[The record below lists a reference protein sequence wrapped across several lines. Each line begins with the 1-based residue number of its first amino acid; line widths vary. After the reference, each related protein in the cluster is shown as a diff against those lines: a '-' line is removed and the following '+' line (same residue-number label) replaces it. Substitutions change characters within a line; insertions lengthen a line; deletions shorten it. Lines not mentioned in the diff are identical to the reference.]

1 MSGADL
7 FVVWL
12 KVDVM
17 HANFKIREWIKIFL
31 SFRQEKRSPRVFL
44 TPFLWMQV
52 IAGAVF
58 VKLKVIVFLCQQFLA
73 F

>member
-1 MSGADL
+1 MN
-7 FVVWL
+7 
-12 KVDVM
+12 K
-17 HANFKIREWIKIFL
+17 KIFQDGS